1 VDPQIV
7 IEYMAFGLFGGMI
20 GGLLGI
26 GGSVGIIPL
35 ATIFISPDKQQ
46 LQCAA
51 MLCNVAV
58 ASTAYRRYLQAGKIE
73 WTFARRIVPAA
84 IVFVLAGVAAST
96 VIDASSFRVMFAAF
110 LMVVAVREFR
120 LLAIGSEHSPDDAR
134 ELSPARGAGIGAIMG
149 FLSGLLGI
157 GGGVVGV
164 PLMRAWARIPM
175 KRAVVTSVCTMV
187 PLAMVGATMKSIT
200 LWNTPI
206 DANGATMTKLAAG
219 SAAAAT
225 VATSTAAPSAATPSN
240 ALIPALLIAAC
251 LIPTAMVGSWIGA
264 TINVHVT
271 GKAVRWVLATY
282 LPLAAAW
289 MAWPVIVQWLS
300 ASAQ

>member
-1 VDPQIV
+1 
-7 IEYMAFGLFGGMI
+7 MAFGLFGGMI

-35 ATIFISPDKQQ
+35 ATIFITPDKQQ

-58 ASTAYRRYLQAGKIE
+58 ASTAYRRYLMAGKIE

-84 IVFVLAGVAAST
+84 IIAVLAGVAAST

-110 LMVVAVREFR
+110 LLVVAVREFR
-120 LLAIGSEHSPDDAR
+120 LLAIGSEHAPDDAR

-187 PLAMVGATMKSIT
+187 PLAMVGATVKSIT
-200 LWNTPI
+200 LWNTPV
-206 DANGATMTKLAAG
+206 DANGATMSTLAAG
-219 SAAAAT
+219 SAAAT
-225 VATSTAAPSAATPSN
+225 TSTAASSVTIPSN
-240 ALIPALLIAAC
+240 ALIPALWIAAC

>member
-7 IEYMAFGLFGGMI
+7 IEYMVFGLFGGMI

-35 ATIFISPDKQQ
+35 ATIFITPDKQQ

-58 ASTAYRRYLQAGKIE
+58 ASTAYRRYRKAGKIE

-84 IVFVLAGVAAST
+84 IIAVLAGVAAST

-120 LLAIGSEHSPDDAR
+120 LLAIGSEHAPDDAR

-187 PLAMVGATMKSIT
+187 PLAMVGATVKSIT
-200 LWNTPI
+200 LWNTPV
-206 DANGATMTKLAAG
+206 DANGTTMSTLAAG
-219 SAAAAT
+219 SAVAT
-225 VATSTAAPSAATPSN
+225 TSTAASSATIPSN
-240 ALIPALLIAAC
+240 ALIPALWIAAC

-289 MAWPVIVQWLS
+289 MAWPVVSQWMAG
-300 ASAQ
+300 ASR

>member
-1 VDPQIV
+1 MDPQIV
-7 IEYMAFGLFGGMI
+7 VEYMAFGLFGGMI

-58 ASTAYRRYLQAGKIE
+58 ASTAYRRYRKAGKIE

-84 IVFVLAGVAAST
+84 IIAVLAGVAAST

-120 LLAIGSEHSPDDAR
+120 LLAIGSEHAPDDAR

-200 LWNTPI
+200 LWNTPV
-206 DANGATMTKLAAG
+206 DANGATMSTLAAG
-219 SAAAAT
+219 SAAAT
-225 VATSTAAPSAATPSN
+225 TSTAASSATVPSN
-240 ALIPALLIAAC
+240 ALIPALVIAAC

-264 TINVHVT
+264 TINVRVT

>member
-1 VDPQIV
+1 MDPQIV
-7 IEYMAFGLFGGMI
+7 VEYMAFGLFGGMI

-58 ASTAYRRYLQAGKIE
+58 ASTAYRRYRKAGKIE

-84 IVFVLAGVAAST
+84 ILAVLVGVAAST

-110 LMVVAVREFR
+110 LLIVAVREFR
-120 LLAIGSEHSPDDAR
+120 LLAIGSEHAPDDAR

-200 LWNTPI
+200 LWNTPV
-206 DANGATMTKLAAG
+206 DAGGATMSTLAAG
-219 SAAAAT
+219 SAAT
-225 VATSTAAPSAATPSN
+225 TTSTAASSASLSSN

-264 TINVHVT
+264 SINVHVT

>member
-1 VDPQIV
+1 MDPQIV
-7 IEYMAFGLFGGMI
+7 VEYMAFGLFGGMI

-58 ASTAYRRYLQAGKIE
+58 ASTAYRRYLMAGKIE

-96 VIDASSFRVMFAAF
+96 VIDASSFRVMFAGF
-110 LMVVAVREFR
+110 LLIVAVREFR
-120 LLAIGSEHSPDDAR
+120 LLAIGSEHAPDDAR

-200 LWNTPI
+200 LWNTPV
-206 DANGATMTKLAAG
+206 DANGATMSTLAAG

-225 VATSTAAPSAATPSN
+225 TSTAASSASLPSN